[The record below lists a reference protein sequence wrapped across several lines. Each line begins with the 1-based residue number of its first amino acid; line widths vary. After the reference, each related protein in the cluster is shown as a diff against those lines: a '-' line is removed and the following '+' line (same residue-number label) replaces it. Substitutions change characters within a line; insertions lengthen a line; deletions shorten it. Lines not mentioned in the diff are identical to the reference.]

1 MKILI
6 NTCFGGYNL
15 SYEAM
20 LRYAELKGIAVY
32 PESTLGGLYTYW
44 LVPESERVNQ
54 DNWASMTMKQRK
66 ASYKLYEEQ
75 TLCSSGFRTDPTM
88 IQVVEELGDKANG
101 RCAELKIVEIPDGMN
116 YTIEDYDGLE
126 HVAEVHRTW
135 A

>member
-15 SYEAM
+15 SHEAM

-44 LVPESERVNQ
+44 LVPESERVDQ
-54 DNWASMTMKQRK
+54 SNWASMTMKQRK

-75 TLCSSGFRTDPTM
+75 TLCNRGFRTDPTM
-88 IQVVEELGDKANG
+88 IQVVEELGTKANG

-116 YTIEDYDGLE
+116 YTIEEFDGME
-126 HVAEVHRTW
+126 HIAEVHRTW
-135 A
+135 S

>member
-32 PESTLGGLYTYW
+32 PESTLSGLYTYW

-54 DNWASMTMKQRK
+54 DNWASMSMKQRK
-66 ASYKLYEEQ
+66 ASDKLYKEQ
-75 TLCSSGFRTDPTM
+75 TLCNSGFRTDPTM
-88 IQVVEELGDKANG
+88 IQVVEELGAKANG
-101 RCAELKIVEIPDGMN
+101 RFAELKLVEIPDGMN
-116 YTIEDYDGLE
+116 YTIEDYDGME
-126 HVAEVHRTW
+126 HIAEVHRTW

>member
-15 SYEAM
+15 SHEAM

-75 TLCSSGFRTDPTM
+75 TLCSRGFRTDPTM
-88 IQVVEELGDKANG
+88 IYVVEELGTKANG
-101 RCAELKIVEIPDGMN
+101 RFAKLKLVEIPDGVD
-116 YTIEDYDGLE
+116 YTIEEYDGME
-126 HVAEVHRTW
+126 HIAEVHRTW

>member
-15 SYEAM
+15 SHEAM

-32 PESTLGGLYTYW
+32 PERTLGGLYTYW

-54 DNWASMTMKQRK
+54 GNWASMSMKQRN
-66 ASYKLYEEQ
+66 ASSKLYVEQ

-88 IQVVEELGDKANG
+88 IQVVEELGDKADG
-101 RCAELKIVEIPDGMN
+101 RFAELKIVEIPDGIN
-116 YTIEDYDGLE
+116 YTIEEYAGME
-126 HVAEVHRTW
+126 HIAEVRRTW
-135 A
+135 S

>member
-15 SYEAM
+15 SHEAM

-44 LVPESERVNQ
+44 LVPESERVDQ
-54 DNWASMTMKQRK
+54 SNWASMTMKQRK

-75 TLCSSGFRTDPTM
+75 TLCNRGFRTDPTM
-88 IQVVEELGDKANG
+88 IQVVEELGTKANG

-116 YTIEDYDGLE
+116 YTIEGFDGME
-126 HVAEVHRTW
+126 HIAEVHRTW
-135 A
+135 S

>member
-15 SYEAM
+15 SHEAM

-32 PESTLGGLYTYW
+32 PESGLGGLYTYW
-44 LVPESERVNQ
+44 LVPESGRVDQ
-54 DNWASMTMKQRK
+54 SNWRSMSKEEQK
-66 ASYKLYEEQ
+66 ASSKLYEEQ

-88 IQVVEELGDKANG
+88 IQVVEELGAKANG
-101 RCAELKIVEIPDGMN
+101 RFAELKIVEIPDGMA
-116 YTIEDYDGLE
+116 YIIEEYDGME
-126 HVAEVHRTW
+126 HIAEVHRTW

>member
-15 SYEAM
+15 SHEAM

-32 PESTLGGLYTYW
+32 PESTLGGLYAYW

-75 TLCSSGFRTDPTM
+75 TLCSRDFRTDPTM
-88 IQVVEELGDKANG
+88 IQVVEELGAKANG
-101 RCAELKIVEIPDGMN
+101 HFAELKIVEIPDGVD

-135 A
+135 S